1 MSMIREVL
9 RLLFAKNM
17 SYRGIGEI
25 AGISHNTARR
35 YDLIAAKNNLTLDLV
50 EEMDDKKLDSIFY
63 PKKGKP
69 TEAKPLPNF
78 ESWLDELKIK
88 GVTLELLWQEY
99 REQNPDGYSYAHCTR
114 LFGEW
119 SLKLN
124 TTLRMTHLAGEKM
137 FVDYSGT
144 RLKIYDALTGEI
156 TMAEI
161 FVAVMGAS
169 NYTFVEASKSQQIP
183 DWISSNVNALMY
195 FGGVP
200 EIIVPDNL
208 KSAVN
213 YHTNFAIKLNPQY
226 VDYAR
231 HYKTVIVPARS
242 NKPKDKA
249 KAEGAVKIA
258 RSWILARLRHKVF
271 NSIDEANIEIRKL
284 LIEFNEK
291 PFKKIK
297 GSRLS
302 RFEAIDKP
310 ALKPLPH
317 EKYEYADW
325 KIKCRVGN
333 DYTVEY
339 DKVFYMVPHQ
349 LVSQY
354 VDIRATTNTIEVFH
368 SNKRV
373 MGCARSYVEG
383 DFVKDKSFMPENHK
397 NLNEW
402 SRTKLS
408 AWSQSVGESTTLA
421 FHKLLHENRNPDNG
435 FRTCV
440 AIVEESKIVGLER
453 IESALTIALQINS
466 LNITSLRSII
476 RTGKDIVN
484 DCNVISE
491 NEIQQTFE
499 HIRGSQYY
507 H

>member
-1 MSMIREVL
+1 MSTLREVL
-9 RLLFAKNM
+9 RLLFAKNL
-17 SYRGIGEI
+17 SYRGVGEA
-25 AGISHNTARR
+25 AGISHNTVRR
-35 YDLIAAKNNLTLDLV
+35 YDFIAAENNLTFDLV
-50 EEMDDKKLDSIFY
+50 EEMDDNKLHSIFY
-63 PKKGKP
+63 PKRGKP
-69 TEAKPLPNF
+69 TETKQLPNF
-78 ESWLDELKIK
+78 ENWLDELKIK

-99 REQNPDGYSYAHCTR
+99 RQHNPDGYSYAHSTR

-144 RLKIYDALTGEI
+144 RLKIYDPVTGEI

-161 FVAVMGAS
+161 FVAVLGAS
-169 NYTFVEASKSQQIP
+169 NYSYVEASKSQMIP
-183 DWISSNVNALMY
+183 DWITSNVNALIY

-200 EIIVPDNL
+200 VMIIPDNL
-208 KSAVN
+208 KSAVI
-213 YHTNFAIKLNPQY
+213 YHTNFAVKLNPQY
-226 VDYAR
+226 VDFAR
-231 HYKTVIVPARS
+231 HYKTVIIPARS
-242 NKPKDKA
+242 KKPKDKA
-249 KAEGAVKIA
+249 KVEGGVRIV
-258 RSWILARLRHKVF
+258 RTWILARLRHQVF
-271 NSIDEANIEIRKL
+271 HSIEEANVEIRKL
-284 LIEFNEK
+284 LIEFNQK

-302 RFEAIDKP
+302 RFESIDKP

-339 DKVFYMVPHQ
+339 EKVFYMVPHQ
-349 LVSQY
+349 LIGQY
-354 VDIRATTNTIEVFH
+354 VDVRATTGAVEVFH

-373 MGCARSYVEG
+373 MSCPRSYREG
-383 DFVKDKSFMPENHK
+383 DFVKDKSFMPDNHK
-397 NLNEW
+397 NLSEW

-408 AWSQSVGESTTLA
+408 AWSQSVGDSTILA
-421 FHKLLHENRNPDNG
+421 FQKLLYENPNPDNG

-440 AIVEESKIVGLER
+440 AIVQESKIVGVDR
-453 IESALTIALQINS
+453 IESALGLALQIKS
-466 LNITSLRSII
+466 LNITSIRSIL
-476 RTGKDIVN
+476 RTGKDIVH
-484 DCNVISE
+484 DCNLISE

-499 HIRGSQYY
+499 HIRGSHYY

>member
-1 MSMIREVL
+1 MSTLREVL

-17 SYRGIGEI
+17 SYRVIGEL

-35 YDLIAAKNNLTLDLV
+35 YDLIAAENNLTLDLV
-50 EEMDDKKLDSIFY
+50 EEMDDNKLDTIFY
-63 PKKGKP
+63 PKRGKP
-69 TEAKPLPNF
+69 SETKQLPNF

-99 REQNPDGYSYAHCTR
+99 RQHNPDGYSYAHCTR

-119 SLKLN
+119 SSKLN
-124 TTLRMTHLAGEKM
+124 TTLRMTHLAGEKL

-144 RLKIYDALTGEI
+144 RLKICHPLTGEVD
-156 TMAEI
+156 MAEI

-169 NYTFVEASKSQQIP
+169 NYTYVEASRSQQIP
-183 DWISSNVNALMY
+183 DWIESNVNALTY

-213 YHTNFAIKLNPQY
+213 YHTNFAVKLNPQF
-226 VDYAR
+226 VEFAK
-231 HYKTVIVPARS
+231 HYRTVIVPARPK
-242 NKPKDKA
+242 KPKDKA
-249 KAEGAVKIA
+249 KAEGGVRNA
-258 RSWILARLRHKVF
+258 RTWILARLRHKVF
-271 NSIDEANIEIRKL
+271 HSIDEANVEIRKL
-284 LIEFNEK
+284 LIEFNQK

-310 ALKPLPH
+310 ALKPLPS

-349 LVSQY
+349 LVGQY
-354 VDIRATTNTIEVFH
+354 VNIRATTKGIEVFH

-373 MGCARSYVEG
+373 MSCVRSYMEG
-383 DFVKDKSFMPENHK
+383 EFVKEKSFMPENHK

-408 AWSQSVGESTTLA
+408 AWSQSVGDSTTLA

-476 RTGKDIVN
+476 RTGKDIDN

-499 HIRGSQYY
+499 HIRGGQYY